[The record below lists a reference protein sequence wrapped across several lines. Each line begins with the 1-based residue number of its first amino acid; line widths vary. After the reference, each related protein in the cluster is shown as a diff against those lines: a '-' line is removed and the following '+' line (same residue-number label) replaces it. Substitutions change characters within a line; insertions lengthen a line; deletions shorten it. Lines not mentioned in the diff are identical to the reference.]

1 MSVGL
6 AKCIVK
12 KALEFKYVPGIHVE
26 ITVQSYMYTHIMTEN
41 GKIWKVPL
49 SSTVDPVSRLKFEP
63 GTICQDPV
71 SISFKMLCMFHYTE
85 MFLHSVSLL
94 SRYSNH
100 NICIKAY

>member
-1 MSVGL
+1 MFQ
-6 AKCIVK
+6 A
-12 KALEFKYVPGIHVE
+12 
-26 ITVQSYMYTHIMTEN
+26 YMYRSQCKAICILILSLKME
-41 GKIWKVPL
+41 KSWKVPL